1 MSQSGERSG
10 ETATRSRVASRRIE
24 RMRRGKEQRQVG
36 VAVAPTAV
44 ARGKKSTADETPGHV
59 IRTIH
64 MPRTSRRLVPRGV
77 VF

>member
-1 MSQSGERSG
+1 
-10 ETATRSRVASRRIE
+10 
-24 RMRRGKEQRQVG
+24 MRRGKEQRQVG